1 MQIKILKKVLAA
13 NDQVA
18 DDSRKHYSDN
28 GVLTI
33 NLMSSP
39 GSGKT
44 TLIEKT
50 IQALKGKKR
59 IGVVEGDIETSLD
72 AEKIAKHGVP
82 IVSINTGPFGGACH
96 LEAAWIRQAADQIDL
111 NETDLLFV
119 ENIGNMVCP
128 AEFDTGSHFNV
139 AVLSTP
145 EGEDKPLKYPL
156 LFNTSQV
163 VVINKCDLLGVLDL
177 DIDLVKENIK
187 KVNPKSV
194 IIELSTKTGEGLD
207 KWTDWL
213 LKELG

>member
-13 NDQVA
+13 NDRVA

-28 GVLTI
+28 GVLAI

-72 AEKIAKHGVP
+72 ADKIAKHGVP

-96 LEAAWIRQAADQIDL
+96 LEAAWIRQAADQMDL
-111 NETDLLFV
+111 KEIDLLFV

-177 DIDLVKENIK
+177 DIGLMKENIK
-187 KVNPKSV
+187 KVNPKAV
-194 IIELSTKTGEGLD
+194 IIELSTKTGEGFD